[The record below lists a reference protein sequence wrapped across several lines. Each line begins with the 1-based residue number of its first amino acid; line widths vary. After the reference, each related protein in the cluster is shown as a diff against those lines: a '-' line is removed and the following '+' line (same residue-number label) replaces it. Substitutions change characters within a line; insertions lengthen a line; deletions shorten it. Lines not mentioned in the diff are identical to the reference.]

1 MSEANVED
9 VFDSD
14 FDGMGDDADGVS
26 QKHGVK
32 LDDED
37 FERPEP
43 AEEKPVP
50 RGYMSKEAWVEAGR
64 DPEDWV
70 SPDVFKE
77 RGERIKMKAEYDN
90 RFKNLS
96 MYYQKAMEIQRKE
109 IESKIDNAIDTA
121 DKGEVKRLQK
131 ELKELDEIEQL
142 NKHEDAPAIVKP
154 PEVVE
159 WEEDNPWCN
168 DIKDPRLALAQ
179 RVYKSAVESGKTPA
193 TALRLVDKEIAAK
206 FIDTSRKPAQIAEG
220 SRPSSG
226 KHDEGKPSMATLT
239 SEERKIWDAGIF
251 ESKDEFLK
259 AVQDDRKLKAG
270 KK

>member
-1 MSEANVED
+1 MSDENLDD
-9 VFDSD
+9 VFD
-14 FDGMGDDADGVS
+14 GVIEEVEPVDDV
-26 QKHGVK
+26 V
-32 LDDED
+32 ED
-37 FERPEP
+37 TATEQ
-43 AEEKPVP
+43 AEEKPKLK
-50 RGYMSKEAWVEAGR
+50 GYISSKEDWVASGK
-64 DPEDWV
+64 DPDDWV
-70 SPDVFKE
+70 SPEVFKE

-96 MYYQKAMEIQRKE
+96 MYYQKQMEIQRNDLLARRDE
-109 IESKIDNAIDTA
+109 AIDTA
-121 DKGEVKRLQK
+121 DKAAVKRLDK

-142 NKHEDAPAIVKP
+142 NKVEDAPAIVKP

-159 WEEDNPWCN
+159 WEEDNPWCH

-179 RVYKSAVESGKTPA
+179 RVYKSAIESGKTPA

-206 FIDTSRKPAQIAEG
+206 FIDTSRKPSQIAEG

-226 KHDEGKPSMATLT
+226 KHDDGKPSMATLT

-251 ESKDEFLK
+251 DSKDDFLK

>member
-1 MSEANVED
+1 MSNENVED
-9 VFDSD
+9 VFD
-14 FDGMGDDADGVS
+14 GAVEDAEHVNDVVVDAS
-26 QKHGVK
+26 
-32 LDDED
+32 
-37 FERPEP
+37 PEP
-43 AEEKPVP
+43 VEEKPAP

-70 SPDVFKE
+70 SPEVFKE

-96 MYYQKAMEIQRKE
+96 MYYQKQMELQRNDLLARRDE
-109 IESKIDNAIDTA
+109 AIDTA
-121 DKGEVKRLQK
+121 DKAAVKKIDK

-142 NKHEDAPAIVKP
+142 NKVEDAPAIVKP

-159 WEEDNPWCN
+159 WEEENPWCN
-168 DIKDPRLALAQ
+168 DPSDPRLALAQ
-179 RVYKSAVESGKTPA
+179 RVYKAAVNSGKTPA
-193 TALRLVDKEIAAK
+193 TALRMVDKELAAK

-220 SRPSSG
+220 SRQSSG
-226 KHDEGKPSMATLT
+226 KHDDGKPSMATLT
-239 SEERKIWDAGIF
+239 SEERKIWEAGIF
-251 ESKDEFLK
+251 ESKDDFLK